1 MNRKKKI
8 LINIIV
14 IILLSAIFL
23 NINNLSITPTRA
35 FENFEKQ
42 GHYGPSKIVNQTSY
56 KGNKYFIAQYDK
68 WFSMVIVK
76 RSLLL
81 FWSNESSYIGNEINK
96 EEAVNVQ
103 LFANQRNEEII
114 YQYFGMINDNRIE
127 KIEMIQESGD
137 IIEITEFFDNMFI
150 YVDSFETRDQS
161 KIYFEYLDYKLIAYD
176 KNNNIIYESEYK
188 QY

>member
-1 MNRKKKI
+1 
-8 LINIIV
+8 
-14 IILLSAIFL
+14 
-23 NINNLSITPTRA
+23 
-35 FENFEKQ
+35 
-42 GHYGPSKIVNQTSY
+42 
-56 KGNKYFIAQYDK
+56 
-68 WFSMVIVK
+68 MVIVK